1 MSGKRICRQAV
12 DGNPIWGRAVCP
24 RRQCWIVAAAEKI
37 PLRNDQAMLRN
48 NQAMM
53 SGVI

>member
-1 MSGKRICRQAV
+1 MVIQFEDVR
-12 DGNPIWGRAVCP
+12 RALADSAGLLLP
-24 RRQCWIVAAAEKI
+24 LKKF